1 MNIYEKAVLQLHNEG
16 LRSAH
21 IAGGEGDVGVFVDVW
36 NAEELDYP
44 LVLRLHDEEINY
56 YSNQYDK
63 NNETK

>member
-21 IAGGEGDVGVFVDVW
+21 IAGGEGDIGVYVDVW

-44 LVLRLHDEEINY
+44 LV
-56 YSNQYDK
+56 
-63 NNETK
+63 

>member
-1 MNIYEKAVLQLHNEG
+1 MNIYEKAVLQLYNEG

-21 IAGGEGDVGVFVDVW
+21 VAVRKGDIGVYVDVW

-44 LVLRLHDEEINY
+44 LVLRLHEEEINY
-56 YSNQYDK
+56 YANQYDK